1 MNIFIIL
8 KQRQNELGFCKNRC
22 FLIVMTEPWLLVKD
36 FKNWYYINDVIH
48 VSFYNTATFEFIR
61 REYGFIMNETGDS
74 RVFLLEKTIWN
85 KQVIAAN

>member
-1 MNIFIIL
+1 
-8 KQRQNELGFCKNRC
+8 
-22 FLIVMTEPWLLVKD
+22 MTEPWLLVKD

-74 RVFLLEKTIWN
+74 RVFLLEKTI
-85 KQVIAAN
+85 